1 MHSNIF
7 QISDTR
13 IEKDNYLDEMTIEV
27 GSTTTVDYTSEISEE
42 ERKEAI
48 ENLVNGCLPT
58 GMFSLGTEP
67 DTIVY
72 NGGLEEWVRK
82 EWLPKIR
89 RHAQTLSTHNVFQDF
104 NLYRMERVLDNAL
117 DRGTLFYLSEDNYQS
132 YAERS
137 TAFLEYLNG
146 FSAGQIFYIGGV
158 LDYHW

>member
-1 MHSNIF
+1 
-7 QISDTR
+7 
-13 IEKDNYLDEMTIEV
+13 
-27 GSTTTVDYTSEISEE
+27 
-42 ERKEAI
+42 
-48 ENLVNGCLPT
+48 
-58 GMFSLGTEP
+58 MFSLGTEP

-89 RHAQTLSTHNVFQDF
+89 RHAENLSTHNVFRDF
-104 NLYRMERVLDNAL
+104 KLYRMERVLDNTL
-117 DRGTLFYLSEDNYQS
+117 DSGTLFYLSEDNYQS

>member
-1 MHSNIF
+1 
-7 QISDTR
+7 
-13 IEKDNYLDEMTIEV
+13 
-27 GSTTTVDYTSEISEE
+27 
-42 ERKEAI
+42 
-48 ENLVNGCLPT
+48 
-58 GMFSLGTEP
+58 MFSLGTEP

-89 RHAQTLSTHNVFQDF
+89 RHAETLSTHNVFRDF
-104 NLYRMERVLDNAL
+104 KLYRMERVLDNTL
-117 DRGTLFYLSEDNYQS
+117 DSGTLFYLSEDNYQS

>member
-1 MHSNIF
+1 
-7 QISDTR
+7 
-13 IEKDNYLDEMTIEV
+13 
-27 GSTTTVDYTSEISEE
+27 
-42 ERKEAI
+42 
-48 ENLVNGCLPT
+48 
-58 GMFSLGTEP
+58 MFSLGTEP

-89 RHAQTLSTHNVFQDF
+89 RHAETLSTHNVFRDF
-104 NLYRMERVLDNAL
+104 KLYRMERVLDNTL
-117 DRGTLFYLSEDNYQS
+117 DSGTLFYLSEDNYQS

-137 TAFLEYLNG
+137 TAFMEYLNG

>member
-1 MHSNIF
+1 
-7 QISDTR
+7 
-13 IEKDNYLDEMTIEV
+13 
-27 GSTTTVDYTSEISEE
+27 
-42 ERKEAI
+42 
-48 ENLVNGCLPT
+48 
-58 GMFSLGTEP
+58 MFSLGTEP

-72 NGGLEEWVRK
+72 NGGLDEWVRK

-89 RHAQTLSTHNVFQDF
+89 RHAETLSTHNVFRDF
-104 NLYRMERVLDNAL
+104 KLYRMERVLDNTL
-117 DRGTLFYLSEDNYQS
+117 DSGTLFYLSEDNYQS

>member
-1 MHSNIF
+1 
-7 QISDTR
+7 
-13 IEKDNYLDEMTIEV
+13 
-27 GSTTTVDYTSEISEE
+27 
-42 ERKEAI
+42 
-48 ENLVNGCLPT
+48 
-58 GMFSLGTEP
+58 MFSLGTEP

-89 RHAQTLSTHNVFQDF
+89 RHAETLSTHNVFRDF
-104 NLYRMERVLDNAL
+104 KLYRMERVLDNTL
-117 DRGTLFYLSEDNYQS
+117 DSGTLFYLSEDNYQS

-158 LDYHW
+158 PDYHW

>member
-1 MHSNIF
+1 MHSRIF
-7 QISDTR
+7 QIADTQ
-13 IEKDNYLDEMTIEV
+13 IEEDNFIDEMTIEV
-27 GSTTTVDYTSEISEE
+27 GATTSVDYTAEISED
-42 ERKEAI
+42 ERRLAI
-48 ENLVNGCLPT
+48 ECLVNEWLPT

-89 RHAQTLSTHNVFQDF
+89 RHAETLSTHNVFRDF
-104 NLYRMERVLDNAL
+104 KLYRMERVLDNTL
-117 DRGTLFYLSEDNYQS
+117 DSGTLFYLSEDNYQS